1 MSNENNCIMEMNVS
15 PDPAWAKEYAEI
27 LRKHYNLGFLD
38 SMCAVGE
45 LETLLK
51 KHNIKIV

>member
-15 PDPAWAKEYAEI
+15 PNPAWAKEYAEI

-51 KHNIKIV
+51 KHNIKID